1 MSGTL
6 NQRGSPPA
14 TQTETPS
21 SALSR
26 LREHFDFVRPIG
38 KGAMGEVWEAH
49 QRSAGG
55 RRVAVKMLHEHRT
68 SSAVV
73 VERLLREARALASI
87 DHPHVVKILDVVLRE
102 DGVPCLV
109 QEYLDGESL
118 RARMQCTGPT
128 AIPDAL
134 DVMVPV
140 LDALQAAHARSIFHR
155 DIKPENILLA
165 HGELGQTIPHVIDFG
180 VARMEAPG
188 ELTLTTRSGSPGTP
202 GYMAPEQIQRKRGEM
217 LDARVDVW
225 SAALVLWEMLA
236 GRHPFVGGP
245 TIAMLTRPCLEDVP
259 RIERVVP
266 GVPPPLGDV
275 LARALAR
282 DRNARTAS
290 AAELIT
296 ALLDGH
302 SWSPEPWC
310 AGLRSRYDSSS
321 G

>member
-1 MSGTL
+1 MNDTVD
-6 NQRGSPPA
+6 QRNSPHDA
-14 TQTETPS
+14 TQSTVT
-21 SALSR
+21 LR
-26 LREHFDFVRPIG
+26 LEEHFEFVQRLG
-38 KGAMGEVWEAH
+38 KGAMGEVWEAR

-55 RRVAVKMLHEHRT
+55 RRVAVKMLHEHQT

-73 VERLLREARALASI
+73 VERLRREARALAAF
-87 DHPHVVKILDVVLRE
+87 DHPHVVKILDVVFRE

-118 RARMQCTGPT
+118 RARMQRTGPMSVS
-128 AIPDAL
+128 DAF

-140 LDALQAAHARSIFHR
+140 LDALHAAHARSIFHR

-165 HGELGQTIPHVIDFG
+165 RAEPGQTIPYVIDFG

-202 GYMAPEQIQRKRGEM
+202 GYMAPEQIQHKRDEP

-225 SAALVLWEMLA
+225 SAALMLWEMLA

-266 GVPPPLGDV
+266 IVPPSLGDV

-310 AGLRSRYDSSS
+310 VGLRSRYDSSS